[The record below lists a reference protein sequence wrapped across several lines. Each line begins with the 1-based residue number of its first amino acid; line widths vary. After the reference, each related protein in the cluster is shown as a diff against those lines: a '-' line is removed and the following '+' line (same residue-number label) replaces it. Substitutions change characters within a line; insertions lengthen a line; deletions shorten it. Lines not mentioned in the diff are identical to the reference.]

1 MALFR
6 VNGMTCGHCV
16 KAVENAVH
24 EAAPQA
30 TVAVD
35 LAAGTVRTDGIDPDA
50 ARAAIAEAG
59 YEVTETLEAA

>member
-1 MALFR
+1 MALFK

-35 LAAGTVRTDGIDPDA
+35 LAAGTVRTDGIAPDA

-59 YEVTETLEAA
+59 YEVMETLEAA